1 MVASLEFFQQTLEFC
16 PCRPL
21 TLSAWNLT
29 SSCCLRRHLYLLF
42 LHFYRRLRVPHRSAF
57 WQILLKYACIIPKPA
72 TRWDAL
78 KTTPALPQ
86 HTLHSPKIPSA
97 LSERSQMKVDS
108 VLAGGA
114 VVFVRLCV
122 SDVLFVVAGFSK

>member
-1 MVASLEFFQQTLEFC
+1 MSSLEYFQQTLEFC
-16 PCRPL
+16 PCRLL
-21 TLSAWNLT
+21 TLPAWNLS

-42 LHFYRRLRVPHRSAF
+42 LHFCLRVKVPHRSTV
-57 WQILLKYACIIPKPA
+57 WHILLKYACIIPEPE

-78 KTTPALPQ
+78 KTTPALPRR
-86 HTLHSPKIPSA
+86 TLPSPKIPSA

-108 VLAGGA
+108 VLAGGV